1 MDIYSSKL
9 SPVLDIGVGVFLIV
23 IGKFVGFFSFF
34 FFDVTSFAVWT
45 VFESYAIAVF
55 VMSKA
60 GSFKGFEGSHSNFKV
75 LLTPEIV
82 LVPHHPPHL
91 ETV

>member
-34 FFDVTSFAVWT
+34 FVDVTSFAVRT
-45 VFESYAIAVF
+45 VFE
-55 VMSKA
+55 
-60 GSFKGFEGSHSNFKV
+60 
-75 LLTPEIV
+75 
-82 LVPHHPPHL
+82 
-91 ETV
+91 